1 MLRLAPLCLV
11 IALTAAP
18 AFAQDSQEAVDRE
31 VQVARAA
38 PELAR
43 ELLSPYC
50 PGRTLE
56 GGPSPDALAVR
67 EEIRAALRAGE
78 APDSIRERIEAR
90 FGQAV
95 VGMPESSLG
104 KALPIVL
111 LAAGAV
117 ALVLAAR
124 RLLP

>member
-1 MLRLAPLCLV
+1 M
-11 IALTAAP
+11 
-18 AFAQDSQEAVDRE
+18 
-31 VQVARAA
+31 
-38 PELAR
+38 
-43 ELLSPYC
+43 SPYC

-56 GGPSPDALAVR
+56 ACPSPDALAVR